1 MFGEIRRLGEVIKLR
16 ADLSFK
22 RPL

>member
-1 MFGEIRRLGEVIKLR
+1 MFGEIRRLDEVIRLR
-16 ADLSFK
+16 ADLSFR